1 MRKPP
6 KAAFAAELS
15 QRYKSLKASKS
26 AYSMVNILSVKNPGY
41 ESVFCTV
48 PTQSAR
54 FNADFS
60 REVTVL
66 YSPGG
71 VGDVT
76 VHVTETTF
84 TWKCVHLRASFD
96 VNRKTGHKIAK
107 NVKI

>member
-1 MRKPP
+1 MPP

-26 AYSMVNILSVKNPGY
+26 AYSIVNILSVKNPGY

-76 VHVTETTF
+76 VHVTETRSLGNACTYARVS
-84 TWKCVHLRASFD
+84 K
-96 VNRKTGHKIAK
+96 
-107 NVKI
+107 